1 MPQRSERGTSWS
13 KEPAGFCSCTA
24 NVENGMIFLNL
35 IRDLGRSLIA
45 AFTALG
51 AGALILWDALLGV
64 GTRNIHAGKRIWDQL
79 ALVGF
84 ESLPIVLITMLFSGM
99 VFGLQIARQ
108 FVLFG
113 AGQFVG
119 GVVAVSMAREL
130 APTLTGI
137 IVAARIGSAFAAEL
151 GSMKIT
157 NQIDALRALATNP
170 VRYLVTPRLMA
181 SAIMLPLLTM
191 YANVMGMAG
200 GALVAINSGVSYQSF
215 TASATMF
222 LEAYDLAGGLLKT
235 MVFGI
240 IIAITSCYIGLNTEG
255 GAAGVGRST
264 TTAVVWSIILL
275 YASNFVMSW
284 LLWGNRN

>member
-1 MPQRSERGTSWS
+1 M
-13 KEPAGFCSCTA
+13 FL
-24 NVENGMIFLNL
+24 LNL
-35 IRDLGRSLIA
+35 IRDLGGSIIASLN
-45 AFTALG
+45 ALG
-51 AGALILWDALLGV
+51 EAAQILWGALLGI
-64 GTRNIHAGKRIWDQL
+64 GSRSSYAWKRIWDQM

-108 FVLFG
+108 FVMFG

-157 NQIDALRALATNP
+157 NQIDALRALASDPN
-170 VRYLVTPRLMA
+170 RYLVTPRLI
-181 SAIMLPLLTM
+181 SSILMLPFLTI

-200 GALVAINSGVSYQSF
+200 GALVAINSGVSYPSF
-215 TASATMF
+215 INSATMF
-222 LEAYDLAGGLLKT
+222 LEPDDLAKGLLKT
-235 MVFGI
+235 MVFGV
-240 IIAITSCYIGLNTEG
+240 IIAITSCYVGLKTEG

-264 TTAVVWSIILL
+264 TSAVVWSIILL

-284 LLWGNRN
+284 LLWSNRN

>member
-1 MPQRSERGTSWS
+1 MLL
-13 KEPAGFCSCTA
+13 
-24 NVENGMIFLNL
+24 LNL
-35 IRDLGRSLIA
+35 IRVLGRSLIA

-51 AGALILWDALLGV
+51 NGALILWDAVLGM
-64 GTRNIHAGKRIWDQL
+64 GTRNIHAGKRMWDQL

-84 ESLPIVLITMLFSGM
+84 ESLPIVMITMLFSGM

-108 FVLFG
+108 FVIFG

-137 IVAARIGSAFAAEL
+137 VVAARIGSAFAAEL
-151 GSMKIT
+151 GTMKIT
-157 NQIDALRALATNP
+157 NQIDALRAMATDP
-170 VRYLVTPRLMA
+170 TRYLVTPRLVA
-181 SAIMLPLLTM
+181 AVIMLPLLTM
-191 YANVMGMAG
+191 YANVMGLAG
-200 GALVAINSGVSYQSF
+200 GVLVAINSGVSYTTF
-215 TASATMF
+215 INSATMF

-240 IIAITSCYIGLNTEG
+240 IITITSCSVGLATEG

-284 LLWGNRN
+284 MLWAYRN

>member
-1 MPQRSERGTSWS
+1 
-13 KEPAGFCSCTA
+13 
-24 NVENGMIFLNL
+24 MIFFAL
-35 IRDLGRSLIA
+35 IRDLGRSLLA
-45 AFTALG
+45 AFSALG
-51 AGALILWDALLGV
+51 SGTLILWDALLGISM
-64 GTRNIHAGKRIWDQL
+64 RNAHAGKRIWDQL
-79 ALVGF
+79 ALVGY

-99 VFGLQIARQ
+99 VFGLQIARE

-151 GSMKIT
+151 GAMKIT

-170 VRYLVTPRLMA
+170 IRYLVTPRLIA

-215 TASATMF
+215 LNSATLF
-222 LEAYDLAGGLLKT
+222 LDAYDLFGGMLKT

-264 TTAVVWSIILL
+264 TSAVVWSIILL
-275 YASNFVMSW
+275 YGSNFVMSW
-284 LLWGNRN
+284 LLWAR